1 MRGRIVLA
9 LLAAI
14 LIAVLWFLN
23 SLFQPF
29 HGDGGEQVNVTVPRN
44 SNVGQIGDLL
54 EQQGIVAS
62 SFFFQARATLS
73 GHRSDLKAG
82 TYELKEDMSYSAAI
96 DELVDGP
103 VPADVV
109 QIIVPEGKSRREV
122 ARSIESLEGDYL
134 EATKRSRLLDPADY
148 GAEDASDLEG
158 FLFPA
163 TYELKKGSTVEDL
176 VEKQLQAFQ
185 TNIEKI
191 DMRAAEKVNLTAY
204 DVLIIASLVER
215 EASDAEERPLVAS
228 VIYNRLSE
236 GIPLGIDA
244 TTRFQYDDWEN
255 PITQSQLASPSPYN
269 TRLNQGLPPGPI
281 GSPGLESIE
290 AAAHPEKSD
299 FLYYVADC
307 DNPGKHVFVETSEEF
322 EAAVARYNAAR
333 EAAGGRAPTEC

>member
-9 LLAAI
+9 ILALF
-14 LIAVLWFLN
+14 LIAGLWFLN
-23 SLFQPF
+23 ALFQPF

-54 EQQGIVAS
+54 EQQGVVSS

-82 TYELKEDMSYSAAI
+82 TYELKRDMSYAATL

-109 QIIVPEGKSRREV
+109 QIIVPEGQSRREV

-148 GAEDASDLEG
+148 GAEDATDLEG

-176 VEKQLQAFQ
+176 VEKQLQAFK
-185 TNIEKI
+185 TNFEKV
-191 DMRAAEKVNLTAY
+191 DLRAAEKVNLTAY
-204 DVLIIASLVER
+204 DVLIIASMVER
-215 EASDAEERPLVAS
+215 EAGPEERPELAS
-228 VIYNRLSE
+228 LIYNRLSE

-244 TTRFQYDDWEN
+244 TTRFQYDEWEE

-269 TRLNQGLPPGPI
+269 TRINQGLPPGPI
-281 GSPGLESIE
+281 GSPGLDSIE
-290 AAAHPEKSD
+290 AAANPPETDYLFS
-299 FLYYVADC
+299 VADC
-307 DNPGKHVFVETSEEF
+307 DNPGYHVFSETQAEHD
-322 EAAVARYNAAR
+322 AAVARYNAAR